1 MRKKQKRNCLPE
13 FMHRENQN
21 GREKRGFNQKG
32 NFLIKPLFYF
42 QSFLFLGGMW
52 LQKGYK
58 IGQKS
63 QLQKRVQGRKK
74 EKECNFIVHN
84 DEKNEIN
91 W

>member
-1 MRKKQKRNCLPE
+1 
-13 FMHRENQN
+13 
-21 GREKRGFNQKG
+21 
-32 NFLIKPLFYF
+32 
-42 QSFLFLGGMW
+42 MW